1 MKTPKIQF
9 KAGEK
14 VFLYSQNYPQL
25 RIATIIEIKEI
36 EIIKLT
42 TKKSTQKK
50 TYYTLGCKENNTKF
64 IGTYNIKEIYKYN
77 QTNKQKLEKLTIKE
91 IKRKITNLE
100 KNQIESIKYY
110 KKELTKLKSQLI
122 KITT

>member
-14 VFLYSQNYPQL
+14 VLLYSQNYPQL